1 MFKKILLAGVILSAA
16 IVATAAWTQQKTQP
30 ASVAPVAAGRYQMA
44 VVEESAAVQSYD
56 ARLKKKQ
63 LYRTTVVYR
72 LDTQT
77 GQILKFVPYKE
88 EFEDGMYRLTK
99 KNPKPFVGYYLIY
112 RWEELPSERLVPD
125 DLYNPL

>member
-1 MFKKILLAGVILSAA
+1 MFRKILLGGVILSAV
-16 IVATAAWTQQKTQP
+16 IVATVARTQQKTGP
-30 ASVAPVAAGRYQMA
+30 APVVPTAVGRYQMA

-56 ARLKKKQ
+56 ARVKKKQ

-72 LDTQT
+72 MDTQT

-88 EFEDGMYRLTK
+88 EFEDGMYRPTK
-99 KNPKPFVGYYLIY
+99 NNPKQFVGYYLIY

-125 DLYNPL
+125 ELYNPL